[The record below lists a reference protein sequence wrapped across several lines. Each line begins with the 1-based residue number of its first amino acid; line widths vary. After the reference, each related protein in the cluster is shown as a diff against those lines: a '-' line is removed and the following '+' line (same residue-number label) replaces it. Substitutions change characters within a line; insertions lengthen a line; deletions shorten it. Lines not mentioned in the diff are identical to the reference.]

1 MNWLRMMSLY
11 QREFHFKAVVFT
23 HSKVIV
29 REAHQFNITVVR
41 SFPWAFFPI
50 LISSLNP
57 FGMPYVNSMFQIVA
71 SQFKSDYYGYINSD
85 ILFTFNLLDVLELC
99 KKNAE
104 LGNISKR
111 VNTGRADHD

>member
-1 MNWLRMMSLY
+1 MSLY

-85 ILFTFNLLDVLELC
+85 VLLSYQIFDVIKILRYNAFIGKLGPNVRSVVLD
-99 KKNAE
+99 N
-104 LGNISKR
+104 R
-111 VNTGRADHD
+111 